1 MICKQCGTIY
11 ETAKFCVKCGIP
23 LVDISSPESSSEA
36 ATTME
41 PPASVAPNPLPVM
54 EYNNVNSTPNQ
65 NQEVPA
71 LPSMAKGWDQVKQSQ
86 VMQQG
91 AQISKQFGTYYLKA
105 LLYPFLTAKNV
116 TQSHFTNGMVTM
128 FLTALLIPL
137 TIYIS
142 LSQNSFFDL
151 PFGKTVIKPFLFIW
165 IALLIA
171 SLAAFGAIRLARVAS
186 DFMSVTAK
194 IGTML
199 VPATASLLLCMLSVV
214 LELGTKLPM
223 FFFLVSI
230 VMIFTAITSVIL
242 SIRKENTSGLDPLYG
257 AIIVNLI
264 VGYILVKF
272 ADLNLSNLL

>member
-1 MICKQCGTIY
+1 MICNQCGTIY
-11 ETAKFCVKCGIP
+11 ETAKFCVKCGVP
-23 LVDISSPESSSEA
+23 LVDIPSSESPSEA
-36 ATTME
+36 ITTME
-41 PPASVAPNPLPVM
+41 PPANVTSIPLPTM
-54 EYNNVNSTPNQ
+54 EYHDVKSTQNQ

-91 AQISKQFGTYYLKA
+91 TQISKQFGGYYIKA
-105 LLYPFLTAKNV
+105 LLHPFLTTKNV
-116 TQSHFTNGMVTM
+116 NKSHFTNGMVTM

-142 LSQNSFFDL
+142 LSQNNFFDL

-186 DFMSVTAK
+186 DFMTVTAK

-199 VPATASLLLCMLSVV
+199 VPATAALILFMLSVV
-214 LELGTKLPM
+214 LELGTKLPV
-223 FFFLVSI
+223 FFFIVSVVI
-230 VMIFTAITSVIL
+230 IFVAITSVIL

-257 AIIVNLI
+257 AIIANLI
-264 VGYILVKF
+264 FGYILVKF
-272 ADLNLSNLL
+272 ADLNLSYLL